1 MPKAIKKRVKKRNVG
16 TTADV
21 TGRLSDIKSK
31 LKEKQKTFLTYVI
44 VAVVIVLAVAGT
56 FLYRYS
62 TDAQARQIAYEGYKV
77 YYGGYAKIPLSGQ
90 ERYQKALDLFRQSY
104 GVRKSARSLLYVANC
119 FYELGRYDEAMTTL
133 SDFIK
138 EYPHDQDL
146 LPLAYEKLANTQL
159 KKGKKPEA
167 LKTLD
172 TLYALPGSVFKDTAL
187 FESAGILESEGRK
200 EEALSKYKEI
210 VEKFKDSPFYEK
222 AKASIAVTTGKKE
235 G

>member
-1 MPKAIKKRVKKRNVG
+1 MPKAIKKRVKKKNIDA
-16 TTADV
+16 TADV
-21 TGRLSDIKSK
+21 TDRLSDIKNR

-44 VAVVIVLAVAGT
+44 IVVVVVLAVAGT

-62 TDAQARQIAYEGYKV
+62 TEAQARQIAYEGYKA
-77 YYGGYAKIPLSGQ
+77 YYGEYAKIPLSGQ
-90 ERYQKALDLFRQSY
+90 ERYQKALDLFRQAY
-104 GVRKSARSLLYVANC
+104 GIRKSARSLLYMANC
-119 FYELGRYDEAMTTL
+119 YYALGRYDEAMTTL

-138 EYPHDQDL
+138 EYPHDRDL

-159 KKGKKPEA
+159 KKGNKQEA

-210 VEKFKDSPFYEK
+210 VEKFKDSPFYEE
-222 AKASIAVTTGKKE
+222 AKARSTVNADKKE